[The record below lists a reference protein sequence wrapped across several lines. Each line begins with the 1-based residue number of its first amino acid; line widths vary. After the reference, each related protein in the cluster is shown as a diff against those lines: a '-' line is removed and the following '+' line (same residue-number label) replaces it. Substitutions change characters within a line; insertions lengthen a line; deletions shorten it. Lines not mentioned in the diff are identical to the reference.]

1 MSKIKV
7 AVLGATG
14 AVGQRFVQLLENHPW
29 FEVTALTGSDRSVG
43 QLYGDACRWV
53 LDKPMPDYAR
63 SLKVVP
69 TEPGLDAALAFS
81 ALPSDQA
88 NAIEPAFAQAGHGVC
103 SNASSYRMDDDVPL
117 LIPEVNP
124 DHTALIKVQQA
135 KRGWSGFIATN
146 PNCTSTGFT
155 IAFRPLLDTFGIKK
169 AFVVSLQALSGAG
182 YPGVASLDVVDN
194 VIPYIGGE
202 ESKVETEPC
211 KMLGKLNVPASGHPS
226 LRGAASATKH
236 SPAEKQLAPPGAEIA
251 SPTALAMTTA
261 PYVSAAPI
269 KISAH
274 TNRVAVI
281 DGHTVCVSLEFEE
294 PIGPE
299 EAAQAMIDYRWA
311 EIVRSLPSAP
321 ERVIEVRSEPDRP
334 QPRRDRDAGKG
345 MTTVVGRVREDPL
358 FHVKFVVLSHNTIR
372 GAAGGSLL
380 NAELLVAQGMVK

>member
-14 AVGQRFVQLLENHPW
+14 AVGQRFVQLLDQHPW

-43 QLYGDACRWV
+43 QLYGEACRWV
-53 LDKPMPDYAR
+53 LDKPMPEYAR
-63 SLKVVP
+63 TLRVVP
-69 TEPGLDAALAFS
+69 TEPGLDAAIAFS

-88 NAIEPAFAQAGHGVC
+88 KELEPAFAQAGHGVC
-103 SNASSYRMDDDVPL
+103 SNASAYRMDDDVPL

-135 KRGWSGFIATN
+135 RRRWSGFIATN

-155 IAFRPLLDTFGIKK
+155 IAFRPLLDAFGIKR
-169 AFVVSLQALSGAG
+169 AFVVSMQALSGAG
-182 YPGVASLDVVDN
+182 YPGVASLDAVDN
-194 VIPYIGGE
+194 VVPFINGE
-202 ESKVETEPC
+202 EPKVETEPR
-211 KMLGKLNVPASGHPS
+211 KMLGQFDGEHVID
-226 LRGAASATKH
+226 
-236 SPAEKQLAPPGAEIA
+236 AP
-251 SPTALAMTTA
+251 L
-261 PYVSAAPI
+261 

-281 DGHTVCVSLEFEE
+281 DGHTVCASVEFDQS
-294 PIGPE
+294 IGPQ
-299 EAAQAMIDYRWA
+299 AAARVMADFKA
-311 EIVRSLPSAP
+311 PPIVQSLPSAP
-321 ERVIEVRSEPDRP
+321 HCVIEVRSEPDRP
-334 QPRRDRDAGKG
+334 QPRRDRDAGNG

-380 NAELLVAQGMVK
+380 NAELLVAQGVVK

>member
-43 QLYGDACRWV
+43 RLYGEACRWV
-53 LDKPMPDYAR
+53 LDRPLPEYAR
-63 SLKVVP
+63 AMKVAP
-69 TEPGLDAALAFS
+69 TEPGLDAVIAFS

-88 NAIEPAFAQAGHGVC
+88 QALEPAFAQAGHGVC
-103 SNASSYRMDDDVPL
+103 SNASSYRMDPAVPL

-124 DHTALIKVQQA
+124 DHTALIKVQQQQ
-135 KRGWSGFIATN
+135 RGWSGFIATN

-155 IAFRPLLDTFGIKK
+155 IAFRPLHDLFGITK
-169 AFVVSLQALSGAG
+169 AFVVSMQALSGAG
-182 YPGVASLDVVDN
+182 YPGVASLDAVDN
-194 VIPYIGGE
+194 VVPYIGGE
-202 ESKVETEPC
+202 ESKVESEPC
-211 KMLGKLNVPASGHPS
+211 KMLGKLNASHV
-226 LRGAASATKH
+226 
-236 SPAEKQLAPPGAEIA
+236 ID
-251 SPTALAMTTA
+251 
-261 PYVSAAPI
+261 API

-281 DGHTVCVSLEFEE
+281 DGHTVCVSLEFNQ
-294 PIGPE
+294 PIGPQ
-299 EAAQAMIDYRWA
+299 EAVQAMLDYEWD
-311 EIVRSLPSAP
+311 EIVRSLPSSPA
-321 ERVIEVRSEPDRP
+321 RVIEVRSEPDRP
-334 QPRRDRDAGKG
+334 QPRRDRDAGQG

-380 NAELLVAQGMVK
+380 NAELLVAQGLVK